1 MTRLPTIPYR
11 PPDKARLLALI
22 DRFSGINATIIGDV
36 ILDEYLIGKATRMSR
51 EAPVPVLEFEQ
62 RRLIAG
68 GAANPAVNVAALG
81 GRAALVGVVGNDT
94 EGAALKETLAKSGVE
109 PRLVVD
115 AKRQTTV
122 KTRIMAAMGLRFPQQ
137 VARIDKVSRE
147 PVSPAALATAQSLME
162 VAAEDDHVLLYSN
175 YNLGFVTRQLADMG
189 RKLSRKTGQ
198 LLVADTQG
206 AFEPFAGFDAVK
218 CNAEEA
224 NAHLA
229 PDHELPPDADD
240 YAEAA
245 HNIKAKFG
253 LKRALVITR
262 GAQGAVLAD
271 ADALHHCPAP
281 QVTDVY
287 DTVGAGDTAVAVIA
301 LALAAGGTSLEAV
314 TLANFASGIV
324 IRHVGNFAPSAAML
338 REAIVEDDDDFFT
351 RPW

>member
-1 MTRLPTIPYR
+1 MTRLPTIPYH
-11 PPDKARLLALI
+11 PPDKNRLLALI

-36 ILDEYLIGKATRMSR
+36 ILDEYLIGRATRMSR

-62 RRLIAG
+62 RRVIAG

-81 GRAALVGVVGNDT
+81 GRAALVGVVGNDP
-94 EGAALKETLAKSGVE
+94 EGATLKETLAKSGVE
-109 PRLVVD
+109 PRLVID

-175 YNLGFVTRQLADMG
+175 YNLGFVTRKLADMG
-189 RKLSRKTGQ
+189 RKLSRQTGQ

-224 NAHLA
+224 SAHLA

-262 GAQGAVLAD
+262 GGEGAVLAD

-338 REAIVEDDDDFFT
+338 REAIIEDDDDFFT
-351 RPW
+351 RAW